1 MNQLGKFYIT
11 TPIYYVNDKPHIG
24 HAYTTILADIMARWH
39 RLSGDSVFF
48 LTGTDEHGE
57 KVEAAA
63 AKAGQTPQRFVDSI
77 VGTYVEAWKKLGIS
91 YDGFVRTTSPEHVR
105 TVQEFIRRIKANG
118 DVYKGQYEGWYCVSD
133 ESFWTDLQLKD
144 GKCPECGREVKKVR
158 EESYFFRLSAYQ
170 DKLLEFYKAN
180 PSFLSPASRS
190 SEILNRV
197 REGLKDVSISRT
209 TVKWAVPF
217 PDDANHWV
225 YVWVDALINYISAI
239 GWPEGEGYKTYW
251 PADVH
256 LVGKEINWFHSVIW
270 PALLLSA
277 KLPLPKKVFAHGWW
291 TADGQKMSKSKG
303 NFVDPFTILGKYSV
317 DAFRYFLVREM
328 PLGSDGDFSEKSLVA
343 RINGELVADLGNLVY
358 RVLTLAE
365 RFGSQPSGNPELE
378 SKLNITAIKER
389 MAELD
394 TFGALNAI
402 WDFIRETN
410 RYVNEKKVWALQGG
424 ELSNALYNLLES
436 CRIISI
442 LLSPFLP
449 ETSARINEQLGVAA
463 GTIADC
469 RFGVFN
475 GRVKKGDY
483 LFKKVEQKQG

>member
-144 GKCPECGREVKKVR
+144 GKCPECSREVKKVK

-180 PSFLSPASRS
+180 PGFLSPASRS
-190 SEILNRV
+190 NEILNRV

-303 NFVDPFTILGKYSV
+303 NFVDPFAILGKYSV

-328 PLGSDGDFSEKSLVA
+328 SLGSDGDFSEKSLIA
-343 RINGELVADLGNLVY
+343 RINGELVADLGNLIY
-358 RVLTLAE
+358 RTLTLAE
-365 RFGSQPSGNPELE
+365 RFGSQPRGNPELE
-378 SKLNITAIKER
+378 SKLNIAAIKER
-389 MAELD
+389 MVELD

-410 RYVNEKKVWALQGG
+410 KYVNEKKVWALQGE

-449 ETSARINEQLGVAA
+449 ETSAKINEQLGVAA
-463 GTIADC
+463 GTISDC
-469 RFGVFN
+469 RFGAFT
-475 GRVKKGDY
+475 GKVKKGDY
-483 LFKKVEQKQG
+483 LFRKVEQK